1 MARKRPS
8 YTKGAAKAR
17 RQKMQWRIVLL
28 LLVIAAALFIGAN
41 ISNANGTDAS
51 QRETGLNLT
60 YVKAPESMPS
70 VPVSYMGMDIS
81 FNPELHIPNYVA
93 WELTAD
99 EVDGPETRG
108 NKFFCDENVAGCP
121 DTWDYSYSG
130 YDRGH
135 MAPAGDMKW
144 SRKAMDE
151 TFFLTNICPQSGD
164 LNRGAW
170 KTVEEKCRARAKM
183 DSALYIVCGPV
194 PGEKPIEYIGDSK
207 VFVPRRFFKVICAP
221 YAETPYAIGF
231 IMPNSKV
238 IGGAQ
243 KAAVAV
249 DEVEKITGY
258 DFFSELPDD
267 LENQIESRA
276 DFNRWS
282 RLK

>member
-1 MARKRPS
+1 M
-8 YTKGAAKAR
+8 
-17 RQKMQWRIVLL
+17 MWRIILL
-28 LLVIAAALFIGAN
+28 LFILLAAAFIGVNMSKAN
-41 ISNANGTDAS
+41 SSTRTSATTALD
-51 QRETGLNLT
+51 LT
-60 YVKAPESMPS
+60 KVIAPESLPS
-70 VPVSYMGMDIS
+70 YPISYTGMDIS
-81 FNPELHIPNYVA
+81 FNPKLHIPNFVA

-99 EVDGPETRG
+99 EVDGTVSRG
-108 NKFFCDENVAGCP
+108 NKFFCDESVPGCP
-121 DTWDYSYSG
+121 DSWDYSYSG

-183 DSALYIVCGPV
+183 DQALYIVCGPV
-194 PGEKPIEYIGDSK
+194 PGEKPIELIGDSK
-207 VFVPRRFFKVICAP
+207 VFVPKRFFKVICAP
-221 YAETPYAIGF
+221 YANPPYAIGF
-231 IMPNSKV
+231 IMPNGKV
-238 IGGAQ
+238 VGGAQ
-243 KAAVAV
+243 KAAVSV
-249 DEVEKITGY
+249 DEVEAATGY

-282 RLK
+282 RMK